1 MLTNFDI
8 EKKAKQMDLPIVGVF
23 SKDDMP
29 KQREV
34 GSYYVNLQNKNDGDG
49 THWCL
54 AKIYCDEDREE
65 NKVRVEGDKIC
76 NALWFD
82 PFGLD
87 MPKEIRAFLSPF
99 KPVAYNNRQIQS
111 VATSQCGWYC
121 LYCDYVLENHSLG
134 DTYLETFE
142 KFIAS
147 WSKDPVKNRNLLKE
161 RLKKI

>member
-8 EKKAKQMDLPIVGVF
+8 EKKAKQMDLPIIGVF
-23 SKDDMP
+23 SKDDLP
-29 KQREV
+29 KKHEV

-54 AKIYCDEDREE
+54 AKIYCDADKEE

-87 MPKEIRAFLSPF
+87 MPKEVRAFLNPF
-99 KPVAYNNRQIQS
+99 RPVAYNNRQIQS
-111 VATSQCGWYC
+111 VNTSECGWYC
-121 LYCDYVLENHSLG
+121 LYCDYILETEGHN
-134 DTYLETFE
+134 YLETYQ

-147 WSKDPVKNRNLLKE
+147 WSKDPVNNRKLLKE